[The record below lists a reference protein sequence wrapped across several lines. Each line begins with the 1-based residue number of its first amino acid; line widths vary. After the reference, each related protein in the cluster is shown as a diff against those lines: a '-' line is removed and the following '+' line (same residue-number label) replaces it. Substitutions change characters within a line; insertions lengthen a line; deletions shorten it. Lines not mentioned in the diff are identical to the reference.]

1 MKGVFKMVS
10 RTVTVINEE
19 GLHMRPAGALAK
31 CAMSYENCEI
41 TLVYN
46 GRRTDAKSVMQI
58 MLAGINCGAQPTIE
72 VSGPD
77 EQRVLDELAEQFAKG
92 FD

>member
-1 MKGVFKMVS
+1 
-10 RTVTVINEE
+10 
-19 GLHMRPAGALAK
+19 
-31 CAMSYENCEI
+31 
-41 TLVYN
+41 
-46 GRRTDAKSVMQI
+46 

-72 VSGPD
+72 VSGTD